1 MLRNY
6 SVMVCGLK
14 AKPFGRGDF
23 LMKRSRLTLFSIGLV
38 ILGILFFGV
47 IRTVSAAPITFDFTF
62 SGESLGNTAIATG
75 FISITDASLIPNP
88 TPTDGVTVNLPD
100 PAISALSITVSGASS
115 GNGTFSID
123 AFKSII
129 WDTGGVALDLTQELV
144 GQPTDGAP
152 YGDPW
157 GTPVIPPS
165 GGDFNLIGLSAPTPS
180 GIGPFGLAANFGG
193 GDLMLL
199 TSMKARE
206 VGAVPEPATMLLLG
220 SGLLGLWIFRKKF
233 KK

>member
-1 MLRNY
+1 
-6 SVMVCGLK
+6 
-14 AKPFGRGDF
+14 
-23 LMKRSRLTLFSIGLV
+23 MKRSRLTLFSIGLV

-88 TPTDGVTVNLPD
+88 THRWCDRQPSG

-180 GIGPFGLAANFGG
+180 GIGPFDSLQTSGG
-193 GDLMLL
+193 
-199 TSMKARE
+199 A
-206 VGAVPEPATMLLLG
+206 
-220 SGLLGLWIFRKKF
+220 I
-233 KK
+233 